1 MSLEELEKELYE
13 GREIKRKRRVRVTEL
28 PGEEELVRKQW
39 GESDVKQ
46 TTKKTKWGLIIGV
59 VVGFLIIIGAAG
71 AFLYFRL
78 AGSRN
83 ITLEVAL
90 PADVQVGVPFRAV
103 VNYGNN
109 SGNIIRNAKLNLELP
124 SGVVLLGGLEGQL
137 VITKDIG
144 DIGDGSL
151 SQELYNLVVV
161 SGENSIKE
169 FSARLSYQP
178 QGLGSVFEERDQAS
192 LSVKEPGVSIDLVMP
207 TQILSGEQFAIQ
219 VKYRN
224 ISPTDFSGLRLQL
237 DYPSNFEYKN
247 STLSPN
253 TGNSL
258 WILGD
263 LPSGSEGEFTVNG
276 VVYGLS
282 NSFFNISARLTMTLL
297 GRTYEI
303 NRRAGSLSIA
313 PSPLEFSLTLQGDQN
328 YVSRLDDSLTYV
340 LNYKNNSGV
349 GLADVIVTAKLIGD
363 MFDFATLPREAGLDF
378 NSITNTIT
386 WNAARVP
393 ILRILSAGQS
403 GSLSFTIRTK
413 KEFPIRRLGDKN
425 FTLKVEAQ
433 IESPTV
439 PPGVAAAKTVS
450 LAQIENKVAGK
461 LDILSQA
468 FFRDASSGILNS
480 GPMPP
485 KVNQATQYTVHWKLT
500 NYSTDMRNIEVRT
513 FLEPGVNWTGQVK
526 SNIDSQ
532 PVFNERTREVVWL
545 IDSISAT
552 KGVIGLPTEAI
563 FQVQATPS
571 IIHLNK
577 YQPLIGQTTVRAF
590 DTFVNLETQ
599 SVAQGVSTALPDDP
613 TVGSQQ
619 GVVVQ

>member
-13 GREIKRKRRVRVTEL
+13 GKEIKRKRRVKVTEL
-28 PGEEELVRKQW
+28 PGEEELVKKQW
-39 GESDVKQ
+39 GESEISQAPRKRNL
-46 TTKKTKWGLIIGV
+46 GLLFGV
-59 VVGFLIIIGAAG
+59 VAGLLVIIGAGG
-71 AFLYFRL
+71 AFLYYRL
-78 AGSRN
+78 TGSQN
-83 ITLEVAL
+83 VTLEVAL

-109 SGNIIRNAKLNLELP
+109 SGNVIRNAKLSLELP
-124 SGVVLLGGLEGQL
+124 SGVILLGGVEGQL
-137 VITKDIG
+137 FITKDIG

-169 FSARLSYQP
+169 FSARLSYQR
-178 QGLGSVFEERDQAS
+178 QGLGSVFEERDRAN
-192 LSVKEPGVSIDLVMP
+192 LAVKEPGVSIDLVMP

-224 ISPTDFSGLRLQL
+224 ISQADFSGLRLQL

-303 NRRAGSLSIA
+303 NRRSGSLSIA
-313 PSPLEFSLTLQGDQN
+313 PSPLEFSLALQEDQN
-328 YVSRLDDSLTYV
+328 YVARLDDDLTYV

-349 GLADVIVTAKLIGD
+349 GLADVIVTAKLVGD
-363 MFDFATLPREAGLDF
+363 MFDFTTLSREAGLDF

-393 ILRILSAGQS
+393 GLRILPAGQS

-480 GPMPP
+480 GLMPP
-485 KVNQATQYTVHWKLT
+485 RVNQPTQYTIHWKLT
-500 NYSTDMRNIEVRT
+500 NYSTDMRNIEVRA

-526 SNIDSQ
+526 SNVDTQ

-545 IDSISAT
+545 IDSIPAT

-563 FQVQATPS
+563 FQIQATPS

-577 YQPLIGQTTVRAF
+577 YQPLVGQTTVRAF
-590 DTFVNLETQ
+590 DAFVNLETQ
-599 SVAQGVSTALPDDP
+599 SVAQSVSTALPDDP